1 MMYER
6 IKTYISRYSWI
17 YYICAAVLILL
28 FGRFIFDGGNDSD
41 YQRAVEH
48 MERAKDEQR
57 NSLEL
62 NQAVKTSIERSAQ
75 LNQQA
80 SERISRAQEYQQR
93 ASQSLEQG
101 TKRLDEAERL
111 LERNEQLIRD
121 VEQRHQAQSPNGTA
135 AAQTAQYV
143 GVD

>member
-1 MMYER
+1 MYER

-93 ASQSLEQG
+93 ASESLIQG
-101 TKRLDEAERL
+101 TKRLDEAEAI

-121 VEQRHQAQSPNGTA
+121 VEQGHQTKQGNGT
-135 AAQTAQYV
+135 TATPPKKYV